1 MDWVTFFQR
10 HKHEMASN
18 TKKSRERG
26 RPLKKTHTHHRA
38 VQQINKQQKSKNDKR
53 QIFKSGEYRRGN
65 MFTTGQK
72 GN

>member
-1 MDWVTFFQR
+1 
-10 HKHEMASN
+10 MASN
-18 TKKSRERG
+18 TKKKQRARETTQ
-26 RPLKKTHTHHRA
+26 KDTHTHHGA

-53 QIFKSGEYRRGN
+53 QIFKSGEYCRGN